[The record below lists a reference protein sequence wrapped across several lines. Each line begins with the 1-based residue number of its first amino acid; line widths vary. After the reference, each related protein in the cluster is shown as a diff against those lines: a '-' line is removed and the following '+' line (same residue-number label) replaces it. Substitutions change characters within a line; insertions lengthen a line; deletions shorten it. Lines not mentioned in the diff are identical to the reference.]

1 MTKSEIRNKEQ
12 TLNPDITMFYF
23 PIAPMLCVGA
33 SNDRSAV
40 LCVSDFAL
48 IVSHFDIR
56 ISDFRV
62 VE

>member
-1 MTKSEIRNKEQ
+1 MC
-12 TLNPDITMFYF
+12 YF

-48 IVSHFDIR
+48 IVSNFDIR
-56 ISDFRV
+56 ISNFRV